1 MASLDKTFESWSPA
15 YSATVTNPNWALAS
29 PSTGLKL
36 THTGTTPDTLDG
48 WIIIPAPVIN
58 NTVTSIVVHYPQNS
72 AFSCSSKLRH
82 AFHSSALG
90 QREVGDERGYA
101 ARTGRIGRGATDGRE
116 QTISAGLITGRV
128 GELKIGATV
137 AAHVT
142 FKEAPNADG
151 KSEVSLIGAG
161 VAFEFVDISVP
172 ETQPIGFVKE
182 AENGGVNKGL
192 TVTTK

>member
-1 MASLDKTFESWSPA
+1 M
-15 YSATVTNPNWALAS
+15 
-29 PSTGLKL
+29 
-36 THTGTTPDTLDG
+36 
-48 WIIIPAPVIN
+48 
-58 NTVTSIVVHYPQNS
+58 
-72 AFSCSSKLRH
+72 
-82 AFHSSALG
+82 
-90 QREVGDERGYA
+90 
-101 ARTGRIGRGATDGRE
+101 
-116 QTISAGLITGRV
+116 
-128 GELKIGATV
+128 KIGATV